1 MLFADAFGVLRLQIP
16 VEGGHRGGDLT
27 VRSKF
32 GVAKLESSQDND
44 SKYYLS
50 ASFIDCTHELSPLTE
65 GCSLVLIYYLVW
77 KKPLIVAPHR
87 MNLPTFVA
95 SLNTVQEILNP
106 WQSPTENYNTE
117 LLVIPLTND
126 YAKTPLQYSN
136 LRGTDKLMANLL
148 QSTNSLEVRLAT
160 LIHYKAGLAYDER
173 RMNLDREGYDDGLPE
188 SPLEQGLKDFPI
200 VKSKRF
206 VAEVM
211 EECFSIEEIY
221 LMSGKGVAINDV
233 SSISWKGDY
242 IFNNTQSV
250 KDLFDDSSPPDKED
264 YDRYHEVDDL
274 ELRQWWY
281 KPIIIFWP
289 KQSTAIECRRQF
301 SIVVNKLKSRVS
313 QQQSNETERMALL
326 LELRKVINYHN
337 RHGKINEDD
346 DDDES
351 DILFDSLPTLF
362 FLCNKLKAKEEGLS
376 LCNYYIQNARSSDWT
391 DVIPEIAKFVN
402 LVGSWESCRA
412 FFNSV
417 ISSSFHT
424 EDRQAC
430 MVQLTYEL
438 LKVDSS
444 LCNVAAAQ
452 VFKNLFNP
460 RETLTNELFTTK
472 INNLVDDDW
481 YGLVILDILLLQHLN
496 LLENGQELLGFTTF
510 YLENVDISSEIPFF
524 IERFCATPLV
534 VHSSIG
540 KLPQQLQSSLVFLCH
555 DFLDKTPSY
564 LDVRSKWPACP
575 IDSWIKL
582 FDFVGHR
589 SLIDQLVD
597 KICTRPS
604 VPTEKTDAVLR
615 RFIKSLLANKEV
627 LKSGREQLKRTR
639 NILLHRKR
647 YEIRQSVAHLKTAIA
662 RWESPSTPFEY
673 SENIVK
679 FRQSKT
685 TKLRVVINF
694 HNKCVKNIENLSP
707 EETEEEFITV
717 CDLIEMAGKLA
728 SKEQG
733 VCVIQFIVDLFPKAV
748 WLRDELVS
756 VLASF
761 IASVGWTE
769 FDDTFDSIKNHIL
782 EKKNVQKLCIGL
794 TNELLEKKLLFC
806 ENAALNLFEQ
816 FLSVIELP
824 CITDQEFFHRHFASF
839 LSSIDE
845 RHRALFFHVVL
856 LLDSRDNLQE
866 VENLEQVLDMG
877 FQFLQNHP
885 IDATIHHFV
894 KRFLTNSESG
904 LSTLPFDQ
912 LTPICQTTLTSLC
925 SKFFPQSV
933 DTEDLLNWMRLI
945 VYMGK
950 AHLKALMEKL
960 CFSRG
965 YAQLRKLLATEEF
978 LTDPQL
984 KTVREHPILID
995 WKRRQEK
1002 ESFIKLFIPRTS
1014 FKNCKKRKGT
1024 SEDST
1029 TTRRC
1034 EKRLRIEN
1042 TDQLRGD

>member
-242 IFNNTQSV
+242 IFSNTQSV

-460 RETLTNELFTTK
+460 RETLTK
-472 INNLVDDDW
+472 
-481 YGLVILDILLLQHLN
+481 
-496 LLENGQELLGFTTF
+496 
-510 YLENVDISSEIPFF
+510 
-524 IERFCATPLV
+524 
-534 VHSSIG
+534 
-540 KLPQQLQSSLVFLCH
+540 
-555 DFLDKTPSY
+555 
-564 LDVRSKWPACP
+564 
-575 IDSWIKL
+575 
-582 FDFVGHR
+582 
-589 SLIDQLVD
+589 
-597 KICTRPS
+597 
-604 VPTEKTDAVLR
+604 
-615 RFIKSLLANKEV
+615 
-627 LKSGREQLKRTR
+627 
-639 NILLHRKR
+639 
-647 YEIRQSVAHLKTAIA
+647 
-662 RWESPSTPFEY
+662 
-673 SENIVK
+673 
-679 FRQSKT
+679 
-685 TKLRVVINF
+685 
-694 HNKCVKNIENLSP
+694 
-707 EETEEEFITV
+707 
-717 CDLIEMAGKLA
+717 
-728 SKEQG
+728 
-733 VCVIQFIVDLFPKAV
+733 
-748 WLRDELVS
+748 
-756 VLASF
+756 
-761 IASVGWTE
+761 
-769 FDDTFDSIKNHIL
+769 
-782 EKKNVQKLCIGL
+782 
-794 TNELLEKKLLFC
+794 
-806 ENAALNLFEQ
+806 
-816 FLSVIELP
+816 
-824 CITDQEFFHRHFASF
+824 
-839 LSSIDE
+839 
-845 RHRALFFHVVL
+845 
-856 LLDSRDNLQE
+856 
-866 VENLEQVLDMG
+866 
-877 FQFLQNHP
+877 
-885 IDATIHHFV
+885 
-894 KRFLTNSESG
+894 
-904 LSTLPFDQ
+904 
-912 LTPICQTTLTSLC
+912 
-925 SKFFPQSV
+925 
-933 DTEDLLNWMRLI
+933 
-945 VYMGK
+945 
-950 AHLKALMEKL
+950 
-960 CFSRG
+960 
-965 YAQLRKLLATEEF
+965 
-978 LTDPQL
+978 
-984 KTVREHPILID
+984 
-995 WKRRQEK
+995 
-1002 ESFIKLFIPRTS
+1002 
-1014 FKNCKKRKGT
+1014 
-1024 SEDST
+1024 
-1029 TTRRC
+1029 
-1034 EKRLRIEN
+1034 
-1042 TDQLRGD
+1042 